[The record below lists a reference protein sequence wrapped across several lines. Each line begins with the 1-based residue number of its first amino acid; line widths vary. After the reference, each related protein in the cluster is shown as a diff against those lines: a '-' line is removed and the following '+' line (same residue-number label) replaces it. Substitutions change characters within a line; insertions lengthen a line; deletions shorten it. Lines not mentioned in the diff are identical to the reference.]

1 MQAKR
6 NTKVQYQP
14 KTRVTKPKSTSGGE
28 FIEKESGKT
37 YKGKYIEDFK
47 GKFYAGTKIEDN
59 GVELEKVK
67 SDNIYVNTLVEAG
80 LSLLYSALRGV
91 FKKKPTQGDRE
102 KGTTKRYFV
111 QDRNNNKI
119 TETSKDLYQQAKTS
133 LPNTRFATVDWIIA
147 GPAEDRNFNG
157 YPYEGAASKNKK
169 AIQALESQM
178 PGISTFITD
187 YSFLVED
194 PTANQKPILSV
205 NTEVEKD
212 PQVKL
217 ENDRKANFD
226 LKK

>member
-1 MQAKR
+1 MFS
-6 NTKVQYQP
+6 P
-14 KTRVTKPKSTSGGE
+14 KTKYTKPKYTSGGE
-28 FIEKESGKT
+28 FKEKLTGKD
-37 YKGKYIEDFK
+37 YKGFYIKGYREKYFAGKSPEDS
-47 GKFYAGTKIEDN
+47 
-59 GVELEKVK
+59 GVELEKIQVGATYI
-67 SDNIYVNTLVEAG
+67 SQLAPVG
-80 LSLLYSALRGV
+80 LSLLTMV
-91 FKKKPTQGDRE
+91 FTKLFKPTPTSSQT
-102 KGTTKRYFV
+102 KSGTLSRYFV
-111 QDRNNNKI
+111 QDKTNSKI
-119 TETSKDLYQQAKTS
+119 AETDKQSYLDAQKIPTVRTVQTE
-133 LPNTRFATVDWIIA
+133 WIIA
-147 GPAEDRNFNG
+147 GPAEDKNFNG